1 MAKGNSRK
9 KHSFIVT
16 VSFDTQLNERE
27 ALDAAKD
34 LLSGFG
40 GYCTYNA
47 TASRGVKVLAEVNGA
62 VTSIRRGSIG

>member
-1 MAKGNSRK
+1 MAKGNFRK

-34 LLSGFG
+34 LLDGFG
-40 GYCTYNA
+40 GHCTYNA
-47 TASRGVKVLAEVNGA
+47 TASRGVKVLADVNGA
-62 VTSIRRGSIG
+62 ITSIRRGSIG